1 MHCNCISGFIRNKEK
16 IYIRRMYLSTSW
28 NINQTCKCALNKFGN
43 KNKIQGAEI
52 YFAKS
57 YITLNTSTFRKCAII
72 KTQRM
77 QIKVLPMLFYVPS
90 FCFNHFLHNVLIII
104 NTSKLHSF
112 TATKKVQNSCFE
124 KPPLSLQFYCTFQNR
139 KSTGI
144 LLCKQY

>member
-1 MHCNCISGFIRNKEK
+1 
-16 IYIRRMYLSTSW
+16 MYLSTSW

-77 QIKVLPMLFYVPS
+77 QIKVLPILYYVPS
-90 FCFNHFLHNVLIII
+90 FCFHHFLHYVSIII
-104 NTSKLHSF
+104 NTSGPKLHSF
-112 TATKKVQNSCFE
+112 TAMRKSPDYLFWKAPSISSVF
-124 KPPLSLQFYCTFQNR
+124 CTFQNR

-144 LLCKQY
+144 LDCICH